1 LKPLFK
7 FMPLSKEKKKLQIEE
22 LERKMKEQKIVLL
35 FDFAKV
41 KTEKMNLLRKK
52 IKELG
57 GEIKVFKKTL
67 AKIVFKK
74 LNLPFDFDSF
84 KGQLAFLFG
93 FQDEILPLKAF
104 GQIEKE
110 EENIKILGGFLKT
123 DFLSIEKIKE
133 LENLPS
139 KSETLGRLVFALSWP
154 ILGLRKVLSGN
165 LEKFVFVLSQIKV
178 KKEQ

>member
-1 LKPLFK
+1 
-7 FMPLSKEKKKLQIEE
+7 MPISKEKKKLQIEE
-22 LERKMKEQKIVLL
+22 LEKKMKEQKVVLL
-35 FDFAKV
+35 FDFSKV

-52 IKELG
+52 IKEVG

-67 AKIVFKK
+67 AKIIFKK
-74 LNLPFDFDSF
+74 LGLSFDFDSF

-93 FQDEILPLKAF
+93 FQDEVLPLKVFA
-104 GQIEKE
+104 QIEKE
-110 EENIKILGGFLKT
+110 EENIKVVGGFLKT
-123 DFLSIEKIKE
+123 DFLSIERIKE

-139 KSETLGRLVFALSWP
+139 KLEILGRLLFTLSWP
-154 ILGLRKVLSGN
+154 ILGLKRVLNGN